1 MPRTRRMR
9 SEANKINDGWSHEEN
24 TRFIN
29 LLLEEAN
36 AGNCNDV
43 ATLTASCHRI
53 QAAMNSQFPRRF
65 SLPAVKKKVEWLR
78 HRNKVFDK
86 FLHTPGVWYDRQTCE
101 SHVNSFY
108 WRFVDHKVETPLFRE
123 FRLNGNPYYLK
134 LVAIFEDHEVA
145 TLPKDLTGSPE
156 WPIHI
161 RDDFDDEMAV
171 VPYAET
177 GSSVPAPPILLFDSG
192 STLSDVD

>member
-1 MPRTRRMR
+1 MPKTRRMR
-9 SEANKINDGWSHEEN
+9 SEANKINDRWSHEEN
-24 TRFIN
+24 TRFID
-29 LLLEEAN
+29 LLLEEAK

-65 SLPAVKKKVEWLR
+65 SLPTVKKKVEWLR
-78 HRNKVFDK
+78 HMNKVFDK
-86 FLHTPGVWYDRQTCE
+86 FLHTPG
-101 SHVNSFY
+101 
-108 WRFVDHKVETPLFRE
+108 
-123 FRLNGNPYYLK
+123 
-134 LVAIFEDHEVA
+134 LVAIFDDHEVA
-145 TLPKDLTGSPE
+145 TLPKDMTGSPE

-161 RDDFDDEMAV
+161 RDDSDDEMAV

-177 GSSVPAPPILLFDSG
+177 GSSVPALPILLFDSG